1 MFEISLASPPN
12 REELVAEILLR
23 SAASVDQP
31 AEVFRSDGR
40 IMLALYPR
48 GDGGPW
54 EFPLAD
60 FLEAIGQ
67 AMSRL
72 AY

>member
-1 MFEISLASPPN
+1 MFDISLASPPN

-23 SAASVDQP
+23 SEASVDQP

-40 IMLALYPR
+40 VMLALYPR
-48 GDGGPW
+48 GDGDPW

-60 FLEAIGQ
+60 FVEAIGR
-67 AMSRL
+67 AMARL
-72 AY
+72 GY